1 MAASEPGSEAYHY
14 EALAHREIRVV
25 HLYALTSDKQI
36 YCDIARVSI
45 DEHPVYEAL
54 SYTWGNDSSR
64 LPIQVGSGSVLS
76 VTENLFAALLA
87 LSPTVSP
94 RTIWIDALCINQA
107 DTTELSHQVS
117 FMRDIYSRASRVFI
131 WLGPAADNS
140 DEVMDYIGTL
150 NGEPDLLEHKKW
162 VYADTGSWDW
172 GTCKPWQPL
181 PVSSQSVDALFRRPW
196 FSRVWIQQEAAVNRT
211 TVVLCGRKEVKWH
224 QLFSLAWSYQKPNRE
239 GFAKDALSDHALTSA
254 LLVLNIQSYTY
265 GDVPALLIDILRDI
279 TFCGAKDP
287 RDRIY
292 AVQTLAQDEDLH
304 KLMLLPDYNDTVP
317 TVYTKL
323 AERFLEAQGPFV
335 LCWAGRY
342 HQYILDLPSWVPDWT
357 MVNIELP
364 SINFK
369 ASGDSRGCCKAHS
382 EDELRILSAHGVTVS
397 SICALT
403 DLPAIPGAYRGRMG
417 EHSVFELFRKHIEA
431 CLELI
436 EANES
441 CARLKYNKRD
451 IWRVLVADN
460 DRNWS
465 RLPKDY
471 GEGLAMFPAWLAA
484 FQEQQTPS
492 TIPSEYKELIET
504 MHIRGAFFRR
514 RFAID
519 SKGNMCFV
527 PWTTTMGDVVVIIS
541 GLAIPLVARSSQKGR
556 LEIIGECY
564 AHGCMD
570 GEVWSELSSSTEDLI
585 FC

>member
-1 MAASEPGSEAYHY
+1 M
-14 EALAHREIRVV
+14 
-25 HLYALTSDKQI
+25 
-36 YCDIARVSI
+36 
-45 DEHPVYEAL
+45 
-54 SYTWGNDSSR
+54 
-64 LPIQVGSGSVLS
+64 
-76 VTENLFAALLA
+76 
-87 LSPTVSP
+87 SP
-94 RTIWIDALCINQA
+94 RTIWIDALFIDQA
-107 DTTELSHQVS
+107 DKSELSHQMS

-131 WLGPAADNS
+131 WLGPAAENS
-140 DEVMDYIGTL
+140 DAVMDYIGTL

-162 VYADTGSWDW
+162 VYADTDLWNWD
-172 GTCKPWQPL
+172 TCKPWWPL
-181 PVSSQSVDALFRRPW
+181 PVSSQSIDAFSVGCGFLGFGSDRKQLPTGRR
-196 FSRVWIQQEAAVNRT
+196 
-211 TVVLCGRKEVKWH
+211 
-224 QLFSLAWSYQKPNRE
+224 LFSAGGKKE
-239 GFAKDALSDHALTSA
+239 GFAKNALSDHALTSA

-265 GDVPALLIDILRDI
+265 GDVPALLLDILRDI

-304 KLMLLPDYNDTVP
+304 KLMLLPDYDDGVP

-323 AERFLEAQGPFV
+323 AERYLEAQGPFV

-342 HQYILDLPSWVPDWT
+342 HQYILELPSWVPDWT

-369 ASGDSRGCCKAHS
+369 ASGDSQECCKVHT
-382 EDELRILSAHGVTVS
+382 EDELRILFAYGGTVS
-397 SICALT
+397 SVCALT

-441 CARLKYNKRD
+441 RARMKYNKRD
-451 IWRVLVADN
+451 SWRVLVADN
-460 DRNWS
+460 DRDWS
-465 RLPKDY
+465 GLPKDY
-471 GEGLAMFPAWLAA
+471 GEGLAMFPAWLAT

-504 MHIRGAFFRR
+504 MHIRGAFLRR

-527 PWTTTMGDVVVIIS
+527 PWTTTVGDVIVILS
-541 GLAIPLVARSSQKGR
+541 GLTMPLVARSSQKGR
-556 LEIIGECY
+556 PEIIGECY
-564 AHGCMD
+564 AHGCKD
-570 GEVWSELSSSTEDLI
+570 GEVWKDNFASEDQIVEIVSHLSVAAAVS
-585 FC
+585 